1 MFDNFRSYNF
11 YEDRTRVSPTPETLL
26 GERSVPL
33 APLTSLPIFWVGE
46 SSKKV
51 SQKRNFDTEKRS
63 RSGFYPSFMIIICML
78 SLLFLDLYSWS
89 LCLQKNM
96 PAHEKPSLPRWF
108 PPLSRCSTFSSR
120 SRLVGRSP
128 RILLG
133 TEGTGGAVC
142 CLGTPCQQP
151 QCRFQKQKK
160 HLESGAIQQDHLFN
174 RCWTRP
180 HKWQQGYDDP
190 NMMSV
195 MDGIWANSS
204 GFTKLKSLAVW
215 GWLADILTS
224 IDGAW
229 SACEAVILESWQNF
243 GMIFM
248 TDSMIYGQNM
258 LKSLWFMVKLEKIP
272 CFHKTRLRLWTDRF
286 ELHHRWFGLASP
298 TFSIIFPCHPILKCK
313 PWLNLSLLV

>member
-1 MFDNFRSYNF
+1 MKNLAFLDDFPRF
-11 YEDRTRVSPTPETLL
+11 PV
-26 GERSVPL
+26 
-33 APLTSLPIFWVGE
+33 APLFLPGPDSL
-46 SSKKV
+46 
-51 SQKRNFDTEKRS
+51 
-63 RSGFYPSFMIIICML
+63 
-78 SLLFLDLYSWS
+78 
-89 LCLQKNM
+89 
-96 PAHEKPSLPRWF
+96 
-108 PPLSRCSTFSSR
+108 
-120 SRLVGRSP
+120 
-128 RILLG
+128 
-133 TEGTGGAVC
+133 GGAPGSSWERKV
-142 CLGTPCQQP
+142 LGG
-151 QCRFQKQKK
+151 RFVAWVLHVNNLNAASKSKKK

-258 LKSLWFMVKLEKIP
+258 LKSPWFMVKLEKIP